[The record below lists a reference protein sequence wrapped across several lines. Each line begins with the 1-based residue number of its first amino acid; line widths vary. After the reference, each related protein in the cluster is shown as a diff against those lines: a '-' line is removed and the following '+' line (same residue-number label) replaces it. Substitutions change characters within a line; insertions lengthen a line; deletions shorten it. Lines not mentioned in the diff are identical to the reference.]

1 MKKRVI
7 ALLMVIAVLALAAC
21 GGGGNTSG
29 GSSGG
34 STSGDAAETVKVD
47 KLTVMYVPSR
57 PADEIISATSGLG
70 DMLISA
76 FAEKGF
82 EVGEVEITVSDDY
95 NACGE
100 ALSAGSAD
108 IGYVPGGTYALYG
121 DEIQLVL
128 TATRDNLS
136 NDTTNPADWNGDANA
151 TTRQEGVPVTYYK
164 GLIYAAPTEKG
175 KALAAKA
182 NSGEAITWE
191 ELADC
196 SWAIGSVTSGAAY
209 IYPNLWL
216 KENYDKIITDLP
228 TALNLKYPEAFQQ
241 AAAEQVDIIVCY
253 ADGRQ
258 DYEEQWTGEWGRTDS
273 IWNELNVIGVT
284 QNIYNDTVCLAKA
297 GPNADVL
304 TSPEFIEA
312 FSDIMMHLGDTPE
325 GQEIIGIYSHTGY
338 QPANDADYDV
348 TRNALAA
355 ME

>member
-1 MKKRVI
+1 MKKRLVAFLVI
-7 ALLMVIAVLALAAC
+7 MAVLALAAC
-21 GGGGNTSG
+21 GGGGNS
-29 GSSGG
+29 SSGG
-34 STSGDAAETVKVD
+34 STGGDTPAATKID
-47 KLTVMYVPSR
+47 TLKVMYVPSR

-70 DMLISA
+70 DMLINS

-82 EVGEVEITVSDDY
+82 EIGNVEISVSDDY

-108 IGYVPGGTYALYG
+108 VGYVPGGTYALYG

-136 NDTTNPADWNGDANA
+136 NDTTDPADWNGDANA
-151 TTRQEGVPVTYYK
+151 TRREEGVPVTYYK

-182 NSGEAITWE
+182 NAGEALTWE

-209 IYPNLWL
+209 IYPNLWR
-216 KENYDKIITDLP
+216 KENYDKILTDLP
-228 TALNLKYPEAFQQ
+228 TTVNLKYPEAFQQ

-258 DYEEQWTGEWGRTDS
+258 DYEEQWQGEWGRSDS
-273 IWNELNVIGVT
+273 IWNECNVIGVT
-284 QNIYNDTVCLAKA
+284 QNIYNDTVCLAKT
-297 GPNADVL
+297 GPNAEVL

-312 FSDIMMHLGDTPE
+312 FKDIMIHLGDTEE
-325 GQEIIGIYSHTGY
+325 GQKIIGIYSHTGY
-338 QPANDADYDV
+338 MAANDADYDV